1 MRLWIVF
8 TGEYSDRGILGVFST
23 KELAEECI
31 ALHNNDAYIEAV
43 LELDEPSDIQN
54 GYRVFI
60 ENQWE
65 DGQERKERVWAYPLG
80 IGELREVEAGFA
92 NFPDY
97 YSRGIGYV
105 GINKESFHTFVWNCT
120 SKERAEKVAHD
131 RLREARLKYELEHP
145 PISAK

>member
-23 KELAEECI
+23 KELAEECV
-31 ALHNNDAYIEAV
+31 ALHNNDAYIETV
-43 LELDEPSDIQN
+43 LELNEPCDIQN

-60 ENQWE
+60 ETQWE
-65 DGQERKERVWAYPLG
+65 DGQERKERVWFYSLG
-80 IGELREVEAGFA
+80 IGRLREVEAGFT
-92 NFPDY
+92 NLPDY
-97 YSRGIGYV
+97 YSRDSGYV
-105 GINKESFHTFVWNCT
+105 GINKESFNTFVWNCA
-120 SKERAEKVAHD
+120 SKERAEKVAYD